1 MSYVPFLILHEEL
14 SGEICGNKFALT
26 KKKKKKKH
34 NNFKSTVGHTKNS
47 LRKKAISSTNIFL
60 SSSARKL

>member
-26 KKKKKKKH
+26 KKKKKKEH
-34 NNFKSTVGHTKNS
+34 NNNVWCIYV
-47 LRKKAISSTNIFL
+47 L
-60 SSSARKL
+60 